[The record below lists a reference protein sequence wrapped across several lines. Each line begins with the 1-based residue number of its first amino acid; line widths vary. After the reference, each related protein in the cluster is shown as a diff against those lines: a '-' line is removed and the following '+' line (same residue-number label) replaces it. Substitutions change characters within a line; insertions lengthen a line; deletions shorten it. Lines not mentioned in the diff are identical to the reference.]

1 MFELDDVGRDVA
13 LTFRG
18 VFTDY
23 QAEVKIEMVIK
34 SPKGTMALLQNKD
47 DNIYNRHI
55 GDTPIDG
62 KRRAIKAFM
71 EEHKDD
77 TTN

>member
-18 VFTDY
+18 VSRDY

-34 SPKGTMALLQNKD
+34 ASKGTMVLLQNKD
-47 DNIYNRHI
+47 DNIYNRHL
-55 GDTPIDG
+55 GDMPIEG
-62 KRRAIKAFM
+62 KCKAIKAFM
-71 EEHKDD
+71 EEHSHD
-77 TTN
+77 